1 MSFSNISKDPS
12 QSEMLSLYSKM
23 FVIVLRIMAVMLV
36 TAIVV
41 SIAGCATVET
51 DLPWNT
57 PQTWEGIITPPGME
71 Y

>member
-1 MSFSNISKDPS
+1 
-12 QSEMLSLYSKM
+12 M
-23 FVIVLRIMAVMLV
+23 FVIVLHIMAVMLV